1 MCRTSQRARGI
12 SLWRSCT
19 RQKSYPWRLS
29 DVIEGSC
36 FVGISFFHEDEAR
49 SSTLRTS
56 VAQAFTERG
65 EGFVLRGNSF
75 DWDRRKTG
83 EGAPHLNEE
92 QARALLENVLGV

>member
-1 MCRTSQRARGI
+1 MQDLATRAWNLTVALLYKAEVI
-12 SLWRSCT
+12 
-19 RQKSYPWRLS
+19 PWRLS